1 MSDLSMDYD
10 LACLQEQFLRNS
22 IPEFDSFTDRAIL
35 DFFTLENISLGSIL
49 WDVSCT
55 AFMIETK
62 VHCSWNKKSERMSR
76 NMFFDLA
83 DCFLAVRAPTE

>member
-1 MSDLSMDYD
+1 MSNLSMDYD
-10 LACLQEQFLRNS
+10 LACLQGQFLRNS

-35 DFFTLENISLGSIL
+35 DFFTLENISLGSML

-62 VHCSWNKKSERMSR
+62 VHCSWKRTSEQMSR
-76 NMFFDLA
+76 NIFFDLA
-83 DCFLAVRAPTE
+83 DYFLAARVSTE